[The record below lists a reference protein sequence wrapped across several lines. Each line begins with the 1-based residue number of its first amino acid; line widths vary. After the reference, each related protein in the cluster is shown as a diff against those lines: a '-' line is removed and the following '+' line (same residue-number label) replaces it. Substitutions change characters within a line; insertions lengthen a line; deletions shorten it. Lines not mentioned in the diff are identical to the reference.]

1 MQKIFFFLD
10 QTDAE
15 GKDGEG
21 ECGTGSGRGQHHRP
35 AGKHTHPR
43 PVWPAGENVGPRS
56 AGETGQL
63 TWHAKTALYVSMWR
77 DCLEKCLERQNDC
90 MHAGN

>member
-1 MQKIFFFLD
+1 MFLIILLKVNAKIFFFLD

-43 PVWPAGENVGPRS
+43 PV
-56 AGETGQL
+56 
-63 TWHAKTALYVSMWR
+63 
-77 DCLEKCLERQNDC
+77 
-90 MHAGN
+90 